1 MKLRAI
7 GRLVGWV
14 LAAIGLS
21 MLGCAAV
28 AQWMRDPVAAVFA
41 LLAGGAGALGV
52 GTLLGMGCHCS
63 GELTRREGF
72 AAVVAGW
79 AAAGVAGAVPF
90 RLSGAIPDWTAA
102 IFETVSGFTTTGAS
116 VLARPDALPRGLLLW
131 RAMTHFFGGMGV
143 LLLFVAVLPLV
154 GTGGMQLFRAEMPG
168 PTKDR
173 LTPRIAGTAK
183 RLWVVYLA
191 LNAAQI
197 IALRIAGVGWFDAV
211 CHSFATIATGGFST
225 RAESVGAFA
234 SPAVHWIVT
243 VFMLLSGV
251 NFALHYRAGTGRF
264 DAYVRDSE
272 FKLYLLVLSA
282 ATAVVAAAL
291 WASRTYGA
299 VGDAVR
305 QAAFAVTSIT
315 TTTGF
320 TIADYDQWPSL
331 ARWVLFLLMFV
342 GGCAGST
349 GGSIKVVRVLIAL
362 RVTARELFRWLQP
375 EAVVSV
381 KVDREAVDPPLVTN
395 VLVFIVLYM
404 LIFAVGSLLM
414 GLHFGT
420 DWISAASSVAAC
432 LGNVGPGFGAVG
444 PSLNYAAI
452 PAPGLALLTLLML
465 LGRLELFTVL
475 VLFVP
480 AFWRR

>member
-1 MKLRAI
+1 MKFRAI

-14 LAAIGLS
+14 LAAIGLA
-21 MLGCAAV
+21 MLGCAGV
-28 AQWMRDPVAAVFA
+28 AQWMRDPVVAVFA
-41 LLAGGAGALGV
+41 LLAGGVGALGV
-52 GTLLGMGCHCS
+52 GTLLAVGCRWS

-72 AAVVAGW
+72 AVVVAGW
-79 AAAGVAGAVPF
+79 VAAGVAGAVPF
-90 RLSGAIPDWTAA
+90 RLAGAIPNWTAA
-102 IFETVSGFTTTGAS
+102 IFETMSGFTTTGAS
-116 VLARPDALPRGLLLW
+116 VLNRPDVLPRGLLLW
-131 RAMTHFFGGMGV
+131 RAMTHLFGGMGV

-183 RLWVVYLA
+183 RLWLVYLA

-197 IALRIAGVGWFDAV
+197 VALRIAGMEWFDAV
-211 CHSFATIATGGFST
+211 CHAFATIATGGFST

-272 FKLYLLVLSA
+272 FKLYLVVLTT
-282 ATAVVAAAL
+282 ATAVVASVL
-291 WASRTYGA
+291 WASRTYA
-299 VGDAVR
+299 AIGDAVR
-305 QAAFAVTSIT
+305 QAAFAVTSMT

-362 RVTARELFRWLQP
+362 RVMARELFRWLQP

-395 VLVFIVLYM
+395 VLVFVVLYM
-404 LIFAVGSLLM
+404 LMFAAGSLLM

-452 PAPGLALLTLLML
+452 PAPGLALLTVLML